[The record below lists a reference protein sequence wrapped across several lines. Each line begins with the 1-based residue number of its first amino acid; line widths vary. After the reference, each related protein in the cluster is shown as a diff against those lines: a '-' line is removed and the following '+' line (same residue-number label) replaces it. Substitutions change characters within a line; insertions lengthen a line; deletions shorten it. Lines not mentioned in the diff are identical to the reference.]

1 MKVFFIVFIEIIV
14 LLIFVM
20 TLTSGISTH
29 TTTNVIVGTGVST
42 PPPPLKI
49 EVLSNPLFENLVGGS
64 TPPSCRKGGGEGAHY
79 ECQFDV

>member
-42 PPPPLKI
+42 PPPLKI

>member
-29 TTTNVIVGTGVST
+29 TTTNVIVGTGVS
-42 PPPPLKI
+42 PPPPPPKNWGPVKPPFWKFGWRL
-49 EVLSNPLFENLVGGS
+49 NPPLLQ
-64 TPPSCRKGGGEGAHY
+64 KGGGEGAHY

>member
-29 TTTNVIVGTGVST
+29 TTTNVIVGTGVSP

-49 EVLSNPLFENLVGGS
+49 EVLSNPLFENLGGGS
-64 TPPSCRKGGGEGAHY
+64 TPPSGRKGGGEGAHY

>member
-42 PPPPLKI
+42 PPPPKNWGPVKPPFWKFGWRL
-49 EVLSNPLFENLVGGS
+49 N
-64 TPPSCRKGGGEGAHY
+64 PPSCRKGGGEGAHY